1 MSTHVVDH
9 AFLLTPLEK
18 VQLRER
24 RLDDAIGARDREI
37 DLCRSEGWPPGWES
51 DTAVFISR
59 LSDFLL
65 LTVFWVVRRF
75 FYFFYTAG
83 RFYGILDM
91 IRLFRIFGRFRIGF
105 LFYFLGIC
113 DGNIFV
119 DLEREDNTFER
130 IILKTIVQMV

>member
-1 MSTHVVDH
+1 M
-9 AFLLTPLEK
+9 A
-18 VQLRER
+18 
-24 RLDDAIGARDREI
+24 
-37 DLCRSEGWPPGWES
+37 GWGR

-65 LTVFWVVRRF
+65 LTVFWMVRRF
-75 FYFFYTAG
+75 FIFLFFHTAG

>member
-1 MSTHVVDH
+1 M
-9 AFLLTPLEK
+9 A
-18 VQLRER
+18 
-24 RLDDAIGARDREI
+24 
-37 DLCRSEGWPPGWES
+37 GWGR

-75 FYFFYTAG
+75 FLFFFIQ
-83 RFYGILDM
+83 RDDFMEFLDM

-119 DLEREDNTFER
+119 DLKREDNTFER
-130 IILKTIVQMV
+130 IILKTICADGLSMPLSV